1 MTTQNSFDFMQ
12 LDTAK
17 PPRLALAFH
26 SGMSRARDFRA
37 AADAGVAIGVVAGE
51 LASCTIFLG
60 VPRFLE
66 KGGSVFVDSGAFA
79 EFKTGVAP
87 DFDAVLRVYEMLASH
102 VELQA
107 AGIGQLY
114 VVSPD
119 KVGDQLE
126 TLARLEQYA
135 GRVRA
140 LIEQGCQ
147 VIFPLQRGVIPAT
160 EMLARA
166 VAILG
171 TDRFVAGIPSNKEA
185 LSLDECA
192 SLKHHAFHILGRVQM
207 NLDQVER
214 MRALTDQNPDA
225 VLTADA
231 NWLRS
236 RLGLVTK
243 MADQVRSTRATAPAA
258 NDLEALLGQTSRS
271 AAITS
276 ALRQEKSW
284 GKVA

>member
-1 MTTQNSFDFMQ
+1 MQHSFSFLQ
-12 LDTAK
+12 VEAK
-17 PPRLALAFH
+17 PAPRLALAFH
-26 SGMSRARDFRA
+26 SGMSRAKDFRA

-51 LASCTIFLG
+51 LATATIFLG
-60 VPRFLE
+60 VPRFIG

-102 VELQA
+102 SDLQEI
-107 AGIGQLY
+107 GSGQLY

-126 TLARLEQYA
+126 TLARLEQHA

-185 LSLDECA
+185 LSLAECA
-192 SLKHHAFHILGRVQM
+192 SLQHHAFHILGRVQM
-207 NLDQVER
+207 NQDQVER
-214 MRALTDQNPDA
+214 LTALTASNPGA

-236 RLGLVTK
+236 RLGLVSN
-243 MADQVRSTRATAPAA
+243 MADQERRMRVAAPAA
-258 NDLEALLGQTSRS
+258 NDFATWLQPTARG
-271 AAITS
+271 AAITA
-276 ALRQEKSW
+276 ALLQEKAW
-284 GKVA
+284 GKAA

>member
-1 MTTQNSFDFMQ
+1 MQHSFSFLQ
-12 LDTAK
+12 VEAK
-17 PPRLALAFH
+17 PAPRLALAFH
-26 SGMSRARDFRA
+26 SGMSRAKDFRA

-51 LASCTIFLG
+51 LATATIFLG
-60 VPRFLE
+60 VPRFIG

-87 DFDAVLRVYEMLASH
+87 DFNAVLNVYEWLASG
-102 VELQA
+102 VERQDT
-107 AGIGQLY
+107 GTGQLY

-126 TLARLEQYA
+126 TLARLAQYA

-140 LIEQGCQ
+140 LIERGCQ

-171 TDRFVAGIPSNKEA
+171 TDRIVAGIPSNKEA
-185 LSLDECA
+185 LSLAECA

-207 NLDQVER
+207 NQDQVER
-214 MRALTDQNPDA
+214 MGALTAQNPEA
-225 VLTADA
+225 TITADA

-236 RLGLVTK
+236 RLGLVSN
-243 MADQVRSTRATAPAA
+243 MADQERRARSSAPVANDVATWLRPTTRAV
-258 NDLEALLGQTSRS
+258 
-271 AAITS
+271 AITS
-276 ALRQEKSW
+276 ALVQEKAW
-284 GKVA
+284 GKAA